1 MQLISINVSPPR
13 VLPVPGRPIRTGI
26 YKRAVE
32 GSVRLTKLRVEG
44 DAQADLSV
52 HGGLNKAVYVYAH
65 DHYAYWSERLGRE
78 DFEFGQ
84 FGENFTVERA
94 LEDQIHVG
102 DTFRAGSALLQAT
115 NLRQPCF
122 KIAFKMGME
131 DFPKMFLQS
140 GRLGFYN
147 RVLEEGESRA
157 GDAFEI
163 ETPDP
168 AQVSIADLAR
178 AMFWEKEN
186 FTLARRILAVESLEP
201 SLRNEFQ
208 QRLLKAG
215 EAL

>member
-1 MQLISINVSPPR
+1 MQLISINVSLP
-13 VLPVPGRPIRTGI
+13 VLLPVPGRPIRTGI
-26 YKRAVE
+26 YKQPVE
-32 GSVRLTKLRVEG
+32 GSVRITKLRVQG

-65 DHYAYWSERLGRE
+65 DHYAYWAERLGRD

-84 FGENFTVERA
+84 FGENFTVEGA
-94 LEDQIHVG
+94 LEDVVHVG
-102 DTFRAGSALLQAT
+102 DTYRVGSALIQVT

-147 RVLEEGESRA
+147 RVLEEGETKA
-157 GDAFEI
+157 DDCFEI

-168 AQVSIADLAR
+168 AQVSVTDLAR
-178 AMFWEKEN
+178 AMFWEKED
-186 FTLARRILAVESLEP
+186 FELARRILTIESLEP

-208 QRLLKAG
+208 QRVLKAG
-215 EAL
+215 EAV